1 MFRGHDQQLYKEYM
15 VTILK
20 SRAICVRGYVRK
32 HDKGKSLLSHLQIFD
47 PNLNICYFDTAIIYF
62 VYLAEIGKLYEQYLT
77 MSK

>member
-20 SRAICVRGYVRK
+20 VEQYVRK
-32 HDKGKSLLSHLQIFD
+32 HDKGKSLLIHLQIFD